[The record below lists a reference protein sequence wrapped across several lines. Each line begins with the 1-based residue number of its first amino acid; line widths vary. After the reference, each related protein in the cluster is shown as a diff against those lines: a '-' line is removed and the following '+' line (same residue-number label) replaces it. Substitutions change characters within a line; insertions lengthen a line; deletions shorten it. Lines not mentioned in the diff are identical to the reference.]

1 MIWKT
6 KIGIFC
12 DHFSLSLFSN
22 YLFICNS
29 VFIGNSV
36 VGSHLYVISY
46 HVSMQCMKGTILFY
60 QFCSSTASTVSKWM
74 DISSW
79 SGRVIILVF
88 WAILTLQNPRGT
100 PSGEVLN
107 VPEWKNCAI
116 IALYLENGARY
127 AHTYDGTLI
136 GSCRW
141 PIDPRSN
148 DLVWPWRVGC
158 QGSAFLDDL
167 DFAPNDLERPNS
179 ARCHRWVRE
188 CFYGIRHA
196 PNPKEVGAQ
205 CPKIFWDPYWYLYG
219 FELVRAFHIWHDN
232 TCGGGAFLWG
242 QIHPFLRQ
250 QDLGAHKIFG
260 IPYWCPYSLT
270 YSDGTW
276 HGKTSGG
283 LLWFSQVPYPK
294 GMGNGVG
301 TNFGVGRRRG
311 EARRAES
318 GGGGSWGGD
327 RQPLPT
333 N

>member
-1 MIWKT
+1 MYQSG
-6 KIGIFC
+6 KI
-12 DHFSLSLFSN
+12 
-22 YLFICNS
+22 
-29 VFIGNSV
+29 V
-36 VGSHLYVISY
+36 
-46 HVSMQCMKGTILFY
+46 Q
-60 QFCSSTASTVSKWM
+60 
-74 DISSW
+74 
-79 SGRVIILVF
+79 
-88 WAILTLQNPRGT
+88 LT
-100 PSGEVLN
+100 
-107 VPEWKNCAI
+107 I

-141 PIDPRSN
+141 PIDSRSN

-327 RQPLPT
+327 RQPSSPT
-333 N
+333 RGFAEALSSLSGVRGEATAAEGFPCILSHQIAFLRISVHVAYSLHG